1 MTRSMSLRLYV
12 LLLLA
17 VSATG
22 CQLVEGIFKTGM
34 WVGILM
40 VLVVLGLIFMLFG
53 RSRG

>member
-1 MTRSMSLRLYV
+1 MTRSMALRLYV

-22 CQLVEGIFKTGM
+22 CQLVEGIFKAGM